1 MKQSIYI
8 IAFTAFNFT
17 TWAQSPALL
26 LAEADEYFNA
36 NQFALACPIYSEL
49 IKKEP
54 LNGNINYKLGAC
66 YLQSRSQKAKA
77 SEFLEKAIQYTP
89 ALTNHADPK
98 NTDAPLI
105 TYKLL
110 GDAYCHNY
118 KFDQAITSYEK
129 YKSLLVARKI
139 NDLAQLNYVQ
149 GKIETCKFG
158 KELKELVAL
167 PVTIKTGKLPKGV
180 KSIDTTFRN
189 CSSALSADKANMIFT
204 YTVPLSKIEKMA
216 DGAFYEELTIMPDTI
231 HDKAE
236 TQKNSYTPTPDTLV
250 YVTTVGSSVDGHI
263 VLTYKND
270 NGEGNLFITKL
281 KNNEW
286 SKPLKINKTSN
297 LKGWEPHE
305 CVSPDGNTMYFVSN
319 RKGGYGGND
328 IYKCKKDADGEWGKA
343 VNMGPIINSP
353 YNDEAPYIHPD
364 GTTFFFSS
372 NKIKPKDCFDNF
384 IVSLSD
390 TDVAGK
396 PLVVGY
402 PVDHTNENQFYQVA
416 VEKKKGPVVKNLSS
430 KKLKQLQSDS
440 LRDKEKHPDNFL
452 ITFVNPKQGPLSLIK
467 GQFSDGGKTPAS
479 ASITVTDNETG
490 LVQGVYHADYKT
502 GAYSVILASGR
513 NHNITFEAPGY
524 LFKSENKVLIKDS
537 VYFHKHTVVEL
548 PAIAKGSKIILNNV
562 FFEDGKS
569 SPLYSSATELNK
581 VYEFLTN
588 NPTVK
593 VRLTNSIFTGDDKKF
608 YKTLSEARV
617 NAVTEE
623 LLTKGISQQRIT
635 AKSCRKSMPKQ
646 DKKIH
651 LVKASKKP
659 IQQLELEITDIN

>member
-1 MKQSIYI
+1 MKHLIYI
-8 IAFTAFNFT
+8 LLFT
-17 TWAQSPALL
+17 TFTFTVRAQTATSQ

-36 NQFALACPIYSEL
+36 NLFALACPIYAEL

-89 ALTNHADPK
+89 ALTNQADPK
-98 NTDAPLI
+98 NTDAPLV

-129 YKSLLVARKI
+129 YKALLVARKI
-139 NDLAQLNYVQ
+139 NDPAQLNYVQ

-180 KSIDTTFRN
+180 KNIDTTFRN

-204 YTVPLSKIEKMA
+204 YTVPLSKIEKMP
-216 DGAFYEELTIMPDTI
+216 DGAFYEELTLKPDTI
-231 HDKAE
+231 NDKISA
-236 TQKNSYTPTPDTLV
+236 QKNSYTPTPDTLV

-270 NGEGNLFITKL
+270 GGEGNLFITKL

-319 RKGGYGGND
+319 RKGGYGGKD
-328 IYKCKKDADGEWGKA
+328 IYKCKKDSDGEWGKA
-343 VNMGPIINSP
+343 INLGPVINSP
-353 YNDEAPYIHPD
+353 YDDEAPYIHPD

-372 NKIKPKDCFDNF
+372 NKLKPKDCFDNY

-390 TDVAGK
+390 NEVTAK

-402 PVDHTNENQFYQVA
+402 PVDHTNENQFYQVT
-416 VEKKKGPVVKNLSS
+416 VEKNKTPPIKNLSS
-430 KKLKQLQSDS
+430 KKLKKLQSDS
-440 LRDKEKHPDNFL
+440 LRDKEKNPDNFL
-452 ITFVNPKQGPLSLIK
+452 ITFVNQKQGPLTLLK
-467 GQFSDGGKTPAS
+467 GQFNDAGKTPGN

-490 LVQGVYHADYKT
+490 IAQGAYHADYKT
-502 GAYSVILASGR
+502 GAYSIILASGR
-513 NHNITFEAPGY
+513 NHNITFEAPGH
-524 LFKSENKVLIKDS
+524 LFKSENKTLVKDS
-537 VYFHKHTVVEL
+537 VYFHKHSVIEL

-562 FFEDGKS
+562 FFEERKS
-569 SPLYSSATELNK
+569 SPLYSSATEINK

-593 VRLTNSIFTGDDKKF
+593 VKLTNYIFTGDDKKF

-623 LLTKGISQQRIT
+623 LLTKGIAQERIH
-635 AKSCRKSMPKQ
+635 AKSCRKAMPKQ

-651 LVKASKKP
+651 LIKASKKP